1 MMQQVEKRS
10 HREVPNEEI
19 NMKTCPKEYVLAVG
33 DALNA
38 FTGKW
43 KLFIIGAL
51 IPGKQRFSELEKN
64 IPKINPRML
73 SKELRDLEANGIV
86 KRKVND
92 SLPVSV
98 EYELTPS
105 GYAMRLMFDSMIDWG
120 IQHRAWCMPE
130 KTLV

>member
-1 MMQQVEKRS
+1 ME
-10 HREVPNEEI
+10 
-19 NMKTCPKEYVLAVG
+19 AVYYWG
-33 DALNA
+33 AD
-38 FTGKW
+38 TG
-43 KLFIIGAL
+43 
-51 IPGKQRFSELEKN
+51 GKQRFSELEKN

-120 IQHRAWCMPE
+120 MQHRAWSMPG
-130 KTLV
+130 KITSQS

>member
-1 MMQQVEKRS
+1 MIQEVETRS
-10 HREVPNEEI
+10 HREVPKEEL
-19 NMKTCPKEYVLAVG
+19 NMKTCPKQYVLAVG

-105 GYAMRLMFDSMIDWG
+105 GYAMREMFDSMIDWG
-120 IQHRAWCMPE
+120 IKHRAWCMPG
-130 KTLV
+130 KIAG